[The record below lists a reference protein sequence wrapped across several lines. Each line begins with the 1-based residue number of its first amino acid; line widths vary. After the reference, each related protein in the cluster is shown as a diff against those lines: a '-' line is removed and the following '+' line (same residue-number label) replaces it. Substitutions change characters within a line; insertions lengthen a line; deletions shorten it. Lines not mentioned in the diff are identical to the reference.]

1 MTDDQNIV
9 LTLDWTDQ
17 SPQRLYSH
25 VRMLIGERDKLLQ
38 QWVADLGQEI
48 SNSPHSGGDGV
59 DAHHLAV
66 EAADWKAKLRKQK
79 QELYVK

>member
-1 MTDDQNIV
+1 M

-25 VRMLIGERDKLLQ
+25 VRNLIGERDKLLQ

-48 SNSPHSGGDGV
+48 SNSTSGGDGL

-79 QELYVK
+79 QEL